1 MEGTDLTH
9 EPYLDNGFSSAESMA
24 ASHRIMIDAAVSLL
38 RGQSGRILDLGCGN
52 GRLVAEIA
60 SRLPGLTP
68 CGVEC
73 VFDRANRGRAPLERA
88 GGRLHVGDIFSQ
100 EQPWFDNESYA
111 LTILM
116 IGRLLEVSVQ
126 RRRALIADIERHS
139 NLLLLYTYGDS
150 LSMSD
155 EASRL
160 LESTFPGAARMDVG
174 VEDGSLP
181 RLWVYPF
188 RHLRFGG
195 A

>member
-9 EPYLDNGFSSAESMA
+9 APYLDNGFSSAEGMA

-38 RGQSGRILDLGCGN
+38 HGQSGKILDLGCGN
-52 GRLVAEIA
+52 GRLVAAIA
-60 SRLPGLTP
+60 SRLPGVIP

-73 VFDRANRGRAPLERA
+73 VLDRANRGRATLERA
-88 GGRLHVGDIFSQ
+88 GGRLHVADIFSQ
-100 EQPWFDNESYA
+100 EQPWFDHGSYV

-116 IGRLLEVSVQ
+116 IGRLLEVGV
-126 RRRALIADIERHS
+126 RRRRTLIADIERHS

-155 EASRL
+155 EAGTL
-160 LESTFPGAARMDVG
+160 LESTFPGAARVDAG
-174 VEDGSLP
+174 VEEGSLP
-181 RLWVYPF
+181 RLWVYTF
-188 RHLRFGG
+188 KRVRLGG